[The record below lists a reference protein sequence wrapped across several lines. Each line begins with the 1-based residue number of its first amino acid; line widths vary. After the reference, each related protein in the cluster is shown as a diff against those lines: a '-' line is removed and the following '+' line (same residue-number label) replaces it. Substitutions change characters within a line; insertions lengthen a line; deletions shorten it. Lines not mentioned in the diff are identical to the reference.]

1 MSKSI
6 HKVSF
11 WLAETPIGK
20 GRPRFTRAGRVFTPK
35 KTKDFELKIAARA
48 SDEMV
53 SLGIDPFTVPCKVYI
68 LAQFPIPKSWPKK
81 RVEAA
86 TRGEV
91 VPGKP
96 DIDNVAK
103 LVLDALNGVCFE
115 DDKLVQTLKIT
126 KKYGQPLLLVQ
137 VEAET

>member
-1 MSKSI
+1 MTENI
-6 HKVSF
+6 NKVCF

-20 GRPRFTRAGRVFTPK
+20 GRPRFTRSGRVFTPK

-53 SLGIDPFTVPCKVYI
+53 SVGIDPFTVPCSVYI
-68 LAQFPIPKSWPKK
+68 LAQFPIPKSWSKK
-81 RVEAA
+81 RREAA
-86 TRGEV
+86 ERGEV

-126 KKYGQPLLLVQ
+126 KKYGQPFLLVQ
-137 VEAET
+137 VEADE

>member
-1 MSKSI
+1 MSKI
-6 HKVSF
+6 NYKVTF
-11 WLAETPIGK
+11 WIGEAPVGK
-20 GRPRFTRAGRVFTPK
+20 GRPRFTRSGHVFTPK
-35 KTKDFELKIAARA
+35 KTKDFEKKVAARA

-53 SLGIDPFTVPCKVYI
+53 SLGLDPFTVPCKVYI
-68 LAQFPIPKSWPKK
+68 LAQHPIPKSWPKK

-103 LVLDALNGVCFE
+103 LILDALNGVCFE
-115 DDKLVQTLKIT
+115 DDKQVEMLKVT

-137 VEAET
+137 VEAEI